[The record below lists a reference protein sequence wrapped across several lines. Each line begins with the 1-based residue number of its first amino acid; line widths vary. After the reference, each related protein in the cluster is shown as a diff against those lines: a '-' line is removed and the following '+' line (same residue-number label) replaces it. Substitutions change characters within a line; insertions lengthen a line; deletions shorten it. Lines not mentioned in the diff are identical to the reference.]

1 MSLTSIAA
9 PSVTI
14 SIDLEP
20 PEGETPPRE
29 ADEAVVRALV
39 DQLGEAGIAA
49 TWFAAE
55 PATSTALHQALDANC
70 GHEAAIAMV
79 GNWSGHENGR
89 SRFATEFLR
98 RKRAAER
105 ANIAVTALTTS
116 EGTPPE
122 SFELLVRHGI
132 SAIRTV
138 GSKTARRNTRSEFP
152 GTTRL
157 RFGLWQIDEVSQVA
171 SGGFLNGHFAARR
184 ICRTVDAAIADRSI
198 LHLAI
203 NSSRIA
209 GQRRTTLDGF
219 SKILKHIANRRN
231 DGLHAGSLAE
241 IIAQL
246 AAPKLAQRAQ
256 SVLRAA

>member
-1 MSLTSIAA
+1 M

-171 SGGFLNGHFAARR
+171 SGAFSTGILPRGESVGQSMRPSPTDPFFTWPSIPRESQASGEPHSTGFP
-184 ICRTVDAAIADRSI
+184 RS
-198 LHLAI
+198 
-203 NSSRIA
+203 
-209 GQRRTTLDGF
+209 
-219 SKILKHIANRRN
+219 
-231 DGLHAGSLAE
+231 
-241 IIAQL
+241 
-246 AAPKLAQRAQ
+246 
-256 SVLRAA
+256 